1 MLKQYLKEL
10 TKHSF
15 LNINYY
21 FRISSSKQHNGLR
34 RWTIDRKAT
43 LHIVFSLLLMD
54 KQQIENS

>member
-10 TKHSF
+10 TEHSF

-54 KQQIENS
+54 K